1 MSDEKM
7 RVTHMSETRTQS
19 RTPRVRVTGV
29 DMMGSSKRSES
40 KQSSEL
46 ADQISFFIS
55 SREYKMPAQLSSS
68 SPTPAFPHFE
78 NPKFTHPQ
86 ALISTAPQFL
96 HILNAR
102 GSHHCYQLRLRRVE
116 NGHAPKPHTLCPANL
131 ASLAKPIS
139 RYSSTRRE
147 SYSP

>member
-1 MSDEKM
+1 
-7 RVTHMSETRTQS
+7 MSETRTQS

-68 SPTPAFPHFE
+68 SPTPGFSPFRKPEVHSSTGLDI
-78 NPKFTHPQ
+78 NGTS
-86 ALISTAPQFL
+86 IST
-96 HILNAR
+96 
-102 GSHHCYQLRLRRVE
+102 
-116 NGHAPKPHTLCPANL
+116 
-131 ASLAKPIS
+131 
-139 RYSSTRRE
+139 YS
-147 SYSP
+147 